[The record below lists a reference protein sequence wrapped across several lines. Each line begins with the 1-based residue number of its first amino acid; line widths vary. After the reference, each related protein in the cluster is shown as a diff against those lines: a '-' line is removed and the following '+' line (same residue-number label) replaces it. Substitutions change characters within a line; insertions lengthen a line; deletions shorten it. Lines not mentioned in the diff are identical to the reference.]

1 MNNRILLVDDEA
13 NLLQSFRRT
22 FHGKYE
28 LILAE
33 GGEAGLQQITKNGPF
48 ALVVSDMQ
56 MPEIDGLRVLRA
68 ARKHSPDTVRIM
80 LTGNVDQQTAV
91 NAVNDGSIFRFV
103 NKPCPLEKFGEI
115 LDEGLRHY
123 ELVTAEKELLSKT
136 LAGCVGLINELLS
149 VASPKAFGRGGRLRQ
164 WMKQLCK
171 ELNLEDA
178 WQFEVAA
185 MLSQVGCISTTICPT
200 AANDFAAVQKQLRIQ
215 AVTSSSIIGHIPRL
229 EEISAMIGHQYT
241 EVLDPNLPN
250 SVKLGSKL
258 LRMLIDYDVLSE
270 THSAGQ
276 SIRLLK
282 ESVGSYDSWALDI
295 FSEIVFGNHALRSLK
310 VSELL
315 VGMVVETN
323 VLSLDGGVLLSY
335 GHELSEN
342 MIQRLRSFV
351 RNSFGVREPILVRV
365 PIERT
370 KKG

>member
-22 FHGKYE
+22 FRGKYD
-28 LILAE
+28 LVLAE
-33 GGEAGLQQITKNGPF
+33 GGEAGLQQIAKNGPF

-56 MPEIDGLRVLRA
+56 MPEVDGLKVLSA

-91 NAVNDGSIFRFV
+91 DAVNDGSIFRFV
-103 NKPCPLEKFGEI
+103 NKPCPVDKLGDI

-123 ELVTAEKELLSKT
+123 QLVMAEKELLSKT

-171 ELNLEDA
+171 ELNLQDA

-185 MLSQVGCISTTICPT
+185 MLSQVGCIANTVCPT
-200 AANDFAAVQKQLRIQ
+200 VVNDFAAIQKQLRIQ
-215 AVTSSSIIGHIPRL
+215 ATTSCSIIGHIPRL
-229 EEISAMIGHQYT
+229 EDIAAMIGNQYT
-241 EVLDPNLPN
+241 DVLDPKLPN
-250 SVKLGSKL
+250 SVKLGSKM
-258 LRMLIDYDVLSE
+258 LRMLVDYDVLSE
-270 THSAGQ
+270 TNSTDQAIRFLKDAGAA
-276 SIRLLK
+276 
-282 ESVGSYDSWALDI
+282 YDSWALEI
-295 FSEIVFGNHALRSLK
+295 FSEMVFGNHEVRSLR

-323 VLSLDGGVLLSY
+323 VLSLDGGILLSY

-342 MIQRLRSFV
+342 MIQRLRSFD
-351 RNSFGVREPILVRV
+351 RNSIGVREPILVRV
-365 PIERT
+365 PVVRA
-370 KKG
+370 K

>member
-22 FHGKYE
+22 FRGKYD
-28 LILAE
+28 LVLAE
-33 GGEAGLQQITKNGPF
+33 GGEAGLQQIAKNGPF

-56 MPEIDGLRVLRA
+56 MPEVDGLKVLSA

-91 NAVNDGSIFRFV
+91 DAVNDGSIFRFV
-103 NKPCPLEKFGEI
+103 NKPCPVEKFGDI

-123 ELVTAEKELLSKT
+123 QLVTAEKELLSKT

-171 ELNLEDA
+171 ELNLQDA

-185 MLSQVGCISTTICPT
+185 MLSQVGCIANTVCPT
-200 AANDFAAVQKQLRIQ
+200 AAKDFDAIQKQLRIQ
-215 AVTSSSIIGHIPRL
+215 ATTSSSIIGHIPRL
-229 EEISAMIGHQYT
+229 EDIAAMIGNQYT
-241 EVLDPNLPN
+241 EVLDPKLPN
-250 SVKLGSKL
+250 SVKLGSKM
-258 LRMLIDYDVLSE
+258 LRMLVDYDVLTE
-270 THSAGQ
+270 TISTDQA
-276 SIRLLK
+276 IRYLK
-282 ESVGSYDSWALDI
+282 ETVGAYDSWALDI
-295 FSEIVFGNHALRSLK
+295 FSEMVFGNHEVRSLK

-351 RNSFGVREPILVRV
+351 RNSIGVREPILVRV
-365 PIERT
+365 PVKR
-370 KKG
+370 